1 MEGQPSLLS
10 IVPEVGV
17 NRDFSLKGHTQ
28 KSPTLPDPGQ
38 KQQFGLR
45 LGKNYLLILE
55 SLPEKQKETN
65 THPGDIDSSRGHF

>member
-28 KSPTLPDPGQ
+28 KSHTLPDL
-38 KQQFGLR
+38 GLS